1 MVSILYLQFFVCFL
15 GQALP
20 LLPKPPCAL
29 HAGTFQS
36 DQGAV
41 ANEAALVQL
50 PFKRQHSLDVS
61 EVSEDDAMIEKI
73 VYIKTFKTGS
83 STLTSILH
91 WFCENHD
98 RRCFIRP
105 EYLPEMGVG
114 SGPLLR
120 PQLKKIVAEQAGTLD
135 VWAEHA
141 RLETDLFDELIPG
154 NFKISLFREP
164 LSRVMSSFR
173 HCLPPCDNERSMHRV
188 QRVLEALKNDTIP
201 DDCGPTSMKMSEFVP
216 IERFHALDFILLTE
230 KYDLGLMML
239 KRVLGWSMRDMLYR
253 RMKSEHE
260 EDLTELVDELQTFV
274 NGSGTPA
281 ADEWFSRCSGEND
294 TLVYGLA
301 RKAFEHQWNSFTVEE
316 QMEINADL
324 EMFQVTQAALEDCCE
339 THSGDALCQHMLID
353 HAEWTILA
361 REIVDDDGI
370 VHFDGG
376 AGSAC
381 MQVIDAALSRN
392 AIVSQSLARER
403 LP

>member
-164 LSRVMSSFR
+164 FSRLMSTFR
-173 HCLPPCDNERSMHRV
+173 HCEGECILDMALDHV
-188 QRVLEALKNDTIP
+188 QRVLDALQNDTV
-201 DDCGPTSMKMSEFVP
+201 PTNCCPQRFKMSFQVP
-216 IERFHALDFILLTE
+216 IEKFHELDFILLTDE
-230 KYDLGLMML
+230 YDLGLMML
-239 KRVLGWSMRDMLYR
+239 KRVLGWSVRDMLYR
-253 RMKSEHE
+253 RMKSEH
-260 EDLTELVDELQTFV
+260 DDSLVQAVDQLQSFLQNT
-274 NGSGTPA
+274 STPA
-281 ADEWFSRCSGEND
+281 IDEFLSECSGGDEIA
-294 TLVYGLA
+294 VYDLA
-301 RKAFEHQWNSFTVEE
+301 RTAFDHQWNSFSAQE
-316 QMEINADL
+316 QKEINADL
-324 EMFQVTQAALEDCCE
+324 EMFQAALAALEECCDR
-339 THSGDALCQHMLID
+339 HIDDVLCHHMAID
-353 HAEWTILA
+353 SVQWTLMA
-361 REIVDDDGI
+361 RESVDDDGI
-370 VHFDGG
+370 VRFVGG
-376 AGSAC
+376 AGSVC
-381 MQVIDAALSRN
+381 MSVIDAQLSHN
-392 AIVSQSLARER
+392 ATVNQSLA
-403 LP
+403 